1 MRGGLPAGAAQC
13 PGTALGIDEAQSE
26 AGFLVDGE
34 AAMRVLA
41 RPEGVEQAAAYR
53 MQVAADEMAQG
64 IAGGAVKRGQGC
76 GIGQG
81 GVLQGEGAGLVKDDG
96 THPAKLLPKPERAD
110 ENPEPLGA

>member
-1 MRGGLPAGAAQC
+1 
-13 PGTALGIDEAQSE
+13 
-26 AGFLVDGE
+26 
-34 AAMRVLA
+34 MRVLA